1 MARSFRRLFPSR
13 RATLLAASV
22 LLAACSRGGQRASVS
37 SADSSPPRSVV
48 DTAPR
53 AVAGSTGADTAVGAV
68 SIDAIVAD
76 SAIGHMEDTARVRAV
91 PLLPE
96 PGLSARADTLADR
109 MTFLAT
115 FQRTFVAAARAKR
128 MLLDLGRV
136 DLPVKTPARLRAFEQ
151 AAKRLSPVRVGDRF
165 RLYGPW
171 GQSDATVTGYEPWN
185 GRIAATLDV
194 PREVQALA
202 RRREPLV
209 ALAVREDS
217 TYAADSAAHADSV
230 AAADSAARA
239 AALQHGDT
247 AAADSLARADSL
259 GTTASPD
266 RCVRDSVDAM
276 LLTRDTVV
284 EDSLRLLLQ
293 ADTAGLPPRVRAS
306 RRIHITR
313 ARGCFGSG
321 RILIF
326 ANTAGGLNEITRE
339 YTVLIDTAGAA
350 LPVRVYDERFKVHE
364 ALRVLDADG
373 DGVDDIA
380 AIGRGE
386 RTGGTVI
393 LRFDPVRRRLVYLMS
408 GFAWENF

>member
-1 MARSFRRLFPSR
+1 M
-13 RATLLAASV
+13 
-22 LLAACSRGGQRASVS
+22 
-37 SADSSPPRSVV
+37 
-48 DTAPR
+48 
-53 AVAGSTGADTAVGAV
+53 ADTTARALASGTVADTTVGAV

-76 SAIGHMEDTARVRAV
+76 SAIGHVEDTTRVRAV

-96 PGLSARADTLADR
+96 PGLSARADTLANQ

-136 DLPVKTPARLRAFEQ
+136 DLPVKTAARRRAFEQ
-151 AAKRLSPVRVGDRF
+151 VARRLSPVRVGDRF

-171 GQSDATVTGYEPWN
+171 GQSDATVTGYAPWN
-185 GRIAATLDV
+185 GRITATLAV
-194 PREVQALA
+194 PRAVQALA
-202 RRREPLV
+202 RRRQPLM

-217 TYAADSAAHADSV
+217 MFFADSAAHADSL

-247 AAADSLARADSL
+247 AAADSLAHADSL
-259 GTTASPD
+259 GTATPGEH
-266 RCVRDSVDAM
+266 CVRDSVDAWLM
-276 LLTRDTVV
+276 VRDSVV
-284 EDSLRLLLQ
+284 EDSLRLLLE
-293 ADTAGLPPRVRAS
+293 ADTVGLPPRVRAS

-313 ARGCFGSG
+313 ARGCFDAG

-326 ANTAGGLNEITRE
+326 ANTSGGLNEITRE
-339 YTVLIDTAGAA
+339 YTVLIDTTGAA

-364 ALRVLDADG
+364 VLRVLDADG

-408 GFAWENF
+408 GFSWENF